1 MKTPPC
7 PAPAERG
14 AALIV
19 ALLFLV
25 ILALLGTTGVMNNT
39 LQERMAG
46 NARNRDLAFEAAEHA
61 LETADAW
68 LMTQNKASM
77 RLLVDSSG
85 VDLVANDGVRTSGEA
100 HANDTGYWQSTFN
113 WSSTDLKSASG
124 VAGVAANPRYVVERL
139 PSYTTSGMPPVTYDY
154 YRVTTRGVGGV
165 AEATVILQT
174 LYQFP

>member
-7 PAPAERG
+7 PAPTERG
-14 AALIV
+14 AALVV

-46 NARNRDLAFEAAEHA
+46 NARNRDLAFQSAEYA

-68 LMTQNKASM
+68 LNGQTKDTM
-77 RLLVDSSG
+77 RLLVNSSG
-85 VDLVANDGVRTSGEA
+85 VDLVANDGVRANGEA
-100 HANDTGYWQSTFN
+100 HANDATFWQSFN
-113 WSSTDLKSASG
+113 WSSSDLKAATG
-124 VAGVAANPRYVVERL
+124 VANVAANPRYVVERL
-139 PSYTTSGMPPVTYDY
+139 PSYTTTGVPPITYDY
-154 YRVTTRGVGGV
+154 YRVTARGVGGV
-165 AEATVILQT
+165 ADATVILQT